1 MEKKNI
7 INVTPLSNRV
17 TIPYGIKIERLYSI
31 DGVNLEK
38 PSSIEVISFGK
49 EEELIKI
56 GSKVIKGNNFN
67 IEDNNFVT
75 FQWKG
80 DGITFE
86 GLWEKILEAWE
97 DYQECMAFPS
107 LVFGVTGPGCTY

>member
-7 INVTPLSNRV
+7 INNVTPLSNRV

-31 DGVNLEK
+31 DEVNFELA
-38 PSSIEVISFGK
+38 SIEVISFSN
-49 EEELIKI
+49 EERLVKSGSKTI
-56 GSKVIKGNNFN
+56 GSTNFN
-67 IEDNNFVT
+67 ITDTNSVT

-80 DGITFE
+80 ENITFE
-86 GLWEKILEAWE
+86 ELWEKILEAWE

-107 LVFGVTGPGCTY
+107 LVLGVTGPGCTY